1 MSALRLSSDG
11 TGRIL
16 DRLKNLSEHYVHT
29 EPFNRTI
36 WLVYGTGTNA
46 RGFWLVKR
54 MLGWKIFMPENFLE
68 INRYFA
74 LTSCCNTTGESNN
87 AFSIL
92 GFFFRGKRRSHV
104 LIFNPMADR
113 ANNEHLRKPF
123 FKVIRNSIHFR
134 FVYAEIWT
142 VRRLNLRTIKVAPR
156 QGNC

>member
-74 LTSCCNTTGESNN
+74 LTSYCNTIGQSNN

-92 GFFFRGKRRSHV
+92 GFSWRENEENMFWSSHP
-104 LIFNPMADR
+104 LADK
-113 ANNEHLRKPF
+113 ANNEHLPKPF
-123 FKVIRNSIHFR
+123 FKVIRKSIHFR

-142 VRRLNLRTIKVAPR
+142 VRRLNLCTVKVAPF

>member
-16 DRLKNLSEHYVHT
+16 DRLKNWSEHYVHT

-46 RGFWLVKR
+46 RGFWLVKQT
-54 MLGWKIFMPENFLE
+54 LGWKIFMPENFLE

-74 LTSCCNTTGESNN
+74 LTSCCNTIGQSNN

-92 GFFFRGKRRSHV
+92 GFSLTGNEEAMFWSLIQWLIEQITNTYRNHFSKSYETRSTFA
-104 LIFNPMADR
+104 LFM
-113 ANNEHLRKPF
+113 RKF
-123 FKVIRNSIHFR
+123 
-134 FVYAEIWT
+134 E
-142 VRRLNLRTIKVAPR
+142 RLGV
-156 QGNC
+156 

>member
-16 DRLKNLSEHYVHT
+16 DRLKNWSEHYVHT

-46 RGFWLVKR
+46 RGFWLVKQT
-54 MLGWKIFMPENFLE
+54 LGWKIFMPENFLE

-74 LTSCCNTTGESNN
+74 LTSCCNTIGQSNN

-92 GFFFRGKRRSHV
+92 GFSLAGNEEAIF

-113 ANNEHLRKPF
+113 ANNEHLPKPF
-123 FKVIRNSIHFR
+123 FKIIRNSIHFR
-134 FVYAEIWT
+134 SLFMRKFEQLGV
-142 VRRLNLRTIKVAPR
+142 
-156 QGNC
+156 